1 MCHYKTKPNREEGDR
16 RHHDVDQREEGETQF
31 SKLLGCFVLILSF
44 VEGFFQQQSKNMMMI
59 RSLCKL
65 GRLKEALQSLYSNPT
80 SSSSSSN
87 SATAAAAYS
96 SVLQLCIDSNAKQEG
111 LSLQTHLTAIGYSP
125 DLHLSTKFIIFHS
138 KVTADLASARKMFD
152 SMPQR
157 SIVSWT
163 AMISGYAQN
172 GYSEDALHLF
182 SLMRC
187 CSGFSPNQ
195 FTFGAALSACARVGA
210 FRIGQKIQ
218 GCIEKSRFFRDI
230 FVQSAL
236 LDLHLKCGSL
246 EDARCLFQRMEM
258 RDAISWNLVIGGHA
272 VRGLGDDALGLFC
285 SMLRD
290 GNSHYVFLTFFLS
303 LICDAACLDR
313 QSDNLIE
320 KLDGYNH
327 VITFMSAYLQFNI
340 VYMMFIEHYKL
351 HSSTFVSVLNLCNPF
366 LYTISGFLPDH
377 FTFASALKA
386 YSCTKTLSNVNQT
399 HTFVIKSGYE
409 NHNVVTGSLIDAYAK
424 CGRIDKAKIVYDSM
438 LKHDLISCT
447 ALINSYSSERFSYR
461 EALNLFREI
470 NRTCMVLDD
479 VILCSMIN
487 LCANVT
493 SLSLGRQI
501 HACALKK
508 QPLLDVAFGNSLI
521 DMYAKTGELEDA
533 HQAFDEMK
541 DKNVISWTSL
551 ITSYGKHG
559 YGEGAIT
566 LFLKMEESGVRPND
580 VTFLSLLFA
589 CSHSGLITKGINFLS
604 LMVSKYHIRPRVE
617 HYSCVTDLLAR
628 GGLLEEAY
636 DFACNMDAMPNLS
649 LWGSLLGSCSIY
661 GNTSLGR
668 IAASNLFQLDPERS
682 VSYVVL
688 ANIYAAA
695 GLWEDA
701 KKIRK
706 FIEERSVKKIVG
718 CSFIWL

>member
-1 MCHYKTKPNREEGDR
+1 
-16 RHHDVDQREEGETQF
+16 
-31 SKLLGCFVLILSF
+31 
-44 VEGFFQQQSKNMMMI
+44 MMMI

-290 GNSHYVFLTFFLS
+290 
-303 LICDAACLDR
+303 
-313 QSDNLIE
+313 
-320 KLDGYNH
+320 
-327 VITFMSAYLQFNI
+327 
-340 VYMMFIEHYKL
+340 
-351 HSSTFVSVLNLCNPF
+351 
-366 LYTISGFLPDH
+366 GFLPDH